1 MGGRA
6 VKIYQLK
13 MGLPVTGI
21 IDQDDWNT
29 VGKYTRGADMYLW
42 LEEMGL
48 MDFSL
53 KDKKKAIQEKLE
65 LLLRRK
71 INRRKAQSETGVPN
85 NEH

>member
-1 MGGRA
+1 
-6 VKIYQLK
+6 
-13 MGLPVTGI
+13 
-21 IDQDDWNT
+21 
-29 VGKYTRGADMYLW
+29 MYLW